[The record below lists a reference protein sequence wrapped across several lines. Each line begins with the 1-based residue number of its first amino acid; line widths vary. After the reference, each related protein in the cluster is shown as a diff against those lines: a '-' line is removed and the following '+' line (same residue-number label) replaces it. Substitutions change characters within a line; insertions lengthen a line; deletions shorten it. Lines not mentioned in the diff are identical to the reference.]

1 MVASMRHCV
10 TIHSVTQLVA
20 YEADFHTM
28 VTLRRLSRR
37 HFFEPLAAGQFAG
50 FAGFADLYDL
60 PAMRRCLATG
70 ALGRPTEV
78 VRHEG

>member
-10 TIHSVTQLVA
+10 TIHSVTPLVA

-28 VTLRRLSRR
+28 VTLRRLSKR
-37 HFFEPLAAGQFAG
+37 HFFEPLAVGR

-60 PAMRRCLATG
+60 PAMRRCFATG